1 MPIFRDIHTVLL
13 QNTLLILALVRVI
26 MYPVHVAV
34 NADVRAHNAAVAV
47 AVVNSKV
54 TNKNIKLR
62 EKLEADNNP
71 QLQLSHKN
79 QRLAASCQRAEYQP
93 PCSDTQVIAMC
104 KFGKLQHFPVRL
116 VRSFEHTLW
125 PIRLLRW

>member
-1 MPIFRDIHTVLL
+1 M
-13 QNTLLILALVRVI
+13 LAAVRVI
-26 MYPVHVAV
+26 MYPVHVI

-93 PCSDTQVIAMC
+93 PCSDTQV
-104 KFGKLQHFPVRL
+104 HVHHRL
-116 VRSFEHTLW
+116 A
-125 PIRLLRW
+125 LLHVHGGGRFVHNFISGWLFLV